1 MKPLY
6 ETYRPAEFDCVAGQ
20 DKAIKQL
27 RAIET
32 RSGFGGHAIWIT
44 GLSGTGKTTL
54 ARIVASRVADSE
66 YIQEIDAETL
76 TPTRTLEIEHESQ
89 YGAFGKGGRVFIVNE
104 SHGLR
109 TATVRQLLVTL
120 ERIPAHVCWIFTTT
134 VEGQETFDGCEDS
147 GPLMSRCLPIHLAR
161 RDLAKAFAERA
172 REIAQREGLD
182 GQPTDRYVKLAY
194 THKLNFRAMLQAIE
208 SGEMIA

>member
-6 ETYRPAEFDCVAGQ
+6 ETYRPATWNDVSGQ
-20 DKAIKQL
+20 DKAIRQL
-27 RAIET
+27 RAIQS
-32 RSGFGGHAIWIT
+32 RSGFGGRAFWFT

-54 ARIVASRVADSE
+54 ARIVASEIADTD

-76 TPTRTLEIEHESQ
+76 TPTRIVEIEYESQ
-89 YGAFGKGGRVFIVNE
+89 YFAFGKGGRAIIVNE

-109 TATVRQLLVTL
+109 KASVRQLLVTL

-134 VEGQETFDGCEDS
+134 IEGQDTFEDCEDS
-147 GPLMSRCLPIHLAR
+147 GPLMSRCLPVHLAR

-172 REIAQREGLD
+172 RDCEARRFRRS
-182 GQPTDRYVKLAY
+182 TDREI
-194 THKLNFRAMLQAIE
+194 RQARL
-208 SGEMIA
+208 